1 MEKRWPLGSGAPLLH
16 GRRPFS
22 YSRRTAAVYRQKDS
36 LVSSLPIYST
46 SALLDTTSPAGK
58 AMAVKELARRHGFDL
73 ASIASPDLSAAHERY
88 REWLARGFAG
98 EMTYLARRPEVRE
111 DLRNVWPETRS
122 ALVVAM
128 RYRPEETCAEST
140 NSNREPA
147 GEIACYAHGG
157 DYHKFIKKRL
167 IRVLRDLK
175 EIDPLFEGR
184 SYVDT
189 GPILERDLAV
199 NSGLG
204 WAGKNSLLLSRE
216 LGSYFFI
223 GTLLLN
229 QTLPFD
235 PPMAREHCGTCSQC
249 IDDCPTGAIVAPNV
263 VDSRRCISYLT
274 IELRG
279 PMPRDLRP
287 LVGNH
292 IFGCDICQ
300 AVCPWNDG
308 APKAVEPRFAPRA
321 GMSTPNLHELI
332 LLDEKAFRE
341 RFKGTPVMRARYGGF
356 LRNVA
361 VAIGNTGTEAS
372 LYPLARGHA
381 VWALSRIGARF
392 RLERIRRILEARLY
406 SESEE
411 WVSEEI
417 ELALG
422 EMISSWDPASS
433 GANIQ

>member
-1 MEKRWPLGSGAPLLH
+1 MD
-16 GRRPFS
+16 
-22 YSRRTAAVYRQKDS
+22 TA
-36 LVSSLPIYST
+36 
-46 SALLDTTSPAGK
+46 SPAGK

-73 ASIASPDLSAAHERY
+73 ASIAPPNLSSAHERY
-88 REWLARGFAG
+88 LEWLARGYAG
-98 EMTYLARRPEVRE
+98 EMAYLDRQPEVRK
-111 DLRNVWPETRS
+111 DLRQVWPKTRS

-128 RYRPEETCAEST
+128 RYRPDDTDGDPS
-140 NSNREPA
+140 SVGREPT
-147 GEIACYAHGG
+147 GKIACYAHGG

-167 IRVLRDLK
+167 IRVIRDLK
-175 EIDPLFEGR
+175 EIDPSFEGR

-235 PPMAREHCGTCSQC
+235 LPMAREHCGTCTQC

-279 PMPRDLRP
+279 PMPRELRP
-287 LVGNH
+287 LVGSH

-300 AVCPWNDG
+300 VVCPWNDG
-308 APKAVEPRFAPRA
+308 APTAVEPRFAPRA
-321 GMSTPNLHELI
+321 GMSAPDLHELI

-341 RFKGTPVMRARYGGF
+341 RFQGTPVMRARYGGF

-361 VAIGNTGTEAS
+361 VALGNTGGETS
-372 LYPLARGHA
+372 LYPLARVLRHTEPLVRGHA
-381 VWALSRIGARF
+381 AWALSRIGIRF

-422 EMISSWDPASS
+422 EMMSSWNPTSS
-433 GANIQ
+433 GTNIR

>member
-1 MEKRWPLGSGAPLLH
+1 M
-16 GRRPFS
+16 
-22 YSRRTAAVYRQKDS
+22 
-36 LVSSLPIYST
+36 LPEGV
-46 SALLDTTSPAGK
+46 LLDTASPAGK
-58 AMAVKELARRHGFDL
+58 AAAVKELARRHGFDL
-73 ASIASPDLSAAHERY
+73 ASIAPPDLSSAHERY
-88 REWLARGFAG
+88 LEWLARGYAG
-98 EMTYLARRPEVRE
+98 EMDYLARRPEVRG
-111 DLRNVWPETRS
+111 DLRRVWPETRS

-128 RYRPEETCAEST
+128 RYRPDETGGDATSPG
-140 NSNREPA
+140 REPP
-147 GEIACYAHGG
+147 GKIACYAHGG

-167 IRVLRDLK
+167 IRVLHGLK
-175 EIDPLFEGR
+175 EIDPSFEGR

-204 WAGKNSLLLSRE
+204 WAGKNSLLLNRE

-223 GTLLLN
+223 GSLLLN

-235 PPMAREHCGTCSQC
+235 LPMAREHCGTCTQC

-279 PMPRDLRP
+279 PMPRELRP
-287 LVGNH
+287 LVGGH

-308 APKAVEPRFAPRA
+308 APPAVEPRFAPRA
-321 GMSTPNLHELI
+321 GMSAPDLHELI
-332 LLDEKAFRE
+332 LLDENAFRE

-361 VAIGNTGTEAS
+361 VAIGNTGGVTSFYPLARVLRHTE
-372 LYPLARGHA
+372 PLARGHA
-381 VWALSRIGARF
+381 AWALSRIGARF

-406 SESEE
+406 SESDE

-422 EMISSWDPASS
+422 EMMSSWNPASF
-433 GANIQ
+433 GTNVQ

>member
-1 MEKRWPLGSGAPLLH
+1 MLPQDALMD
-16 GRRPFS
+16 
-22 YSRRTAAVYRQKDS
+22 TA
-36 LVSSLPIYST
+36 
-46 SALLDTTSPAGK
+46 SPAGK
-58 AMAVKELARRHGFDL
+58 ATAVKELARRHGFDL
-73 ASIASPDLSAAHERY
+73 ASIAPPDLSPAHERY
-88 REWLARGFAG
+88 QEWVARGYAG
-98 EMTYLARRPEVRE
+98 EMAYLTRRPEVRE
-111 DLRNVWPETRS
+111 DLRRVWPETRS

-128 RYRPEETCAEST
+128 RYRPDETGGDATGSG
-140 NSNREPA
+140 REPP
-147 GEIACYAHGG
+147 GKIACYAHGG
-157 DYHKFIKKRL
+157 DYHKFMKKRL
-167 IRVLRDLK
+167 IRVLHDLK
-175 EIDPLFEGR
+175 EIDPSFEGR

-204 WAGKNSLLLSRE
+204 WAGKNSLLLNRE

-235 PPMAREHCGTCSQC
+235 LPMAREHCGTCTQC

-279 PMPRDLRP
+279 PMPRELRP
-287 LVGNH
+287 LVGGH

-308 APKAVEPRFAPRA
+308 APTAVEPRFAPRA
-321 GMSTPNLHELI
+321 GMSTPDLHELI
-332 LLDEKAFRE
+332 LLDEKAFKE

-361 VAIGNTGTEAS
+361 VAIGNTGGETS
-372 LYPLARGHA
+372 LYPLARALRHTEPLARGHA
-381 VWALSRIGARF
+381 AWALSRIGARF
-392 RLERIRRILEARLY
+392 RLERIQRILEARLY

-422 EMISSWDPASS
+422 EMMSSWNPASS
-433 GANIQ
+433 GANVQ